1 MTLLTLNANHNEC
14 LWIPVGRGGG
24 FVTGLAVASPLQCLG
39 LFAKGAGEWTA
50 VHIYDATRERHEKNL
65 FRSNWPLPLHRERAL
80 YAG

>member
-1 MTLLTLNANHNEC
+1 MTLLTLNANHNKC
-14 LWIPVGRGGG
+14 LWIPVGGGA
-24 FVTGLAVASPLQCLG
+24 LALAWQLPLPHNALDYSQRVQV
-39 LFAKGAGEWTA
+39 EWTA